1 MEKLLEWDGQALLWL
16 KDTFAHPVLDQIMIF
31 VSRMGDKGFCW
42 IALGLL
48 FLLLGRRERVW
59 FRRGILV
66 LSALLAD
73 VLLCNVLL
81 KPLVNRTRPYEVL
94 DYTLIVPPMHDAS
107 FPSGHTAASFA
118 AATAVY
124 AIRPSWGRAAYA
136 FAVLMGFSRLYLG
149 VHFPL
154 DVLAGAAVGTLAAKL
169 ALVLLKTLK
178 KKDFPE

>member
-1 MEKLLEWDGQALLWL
+1 MEKLLELDGQALLWI
-16 KDTFAHPVLDQIMIF
+16 KDTFAHPVLDTIMIF

-48 FLLLGRRERVW
+48 FLLLGCKEKIWYQQGV
-59 FRRGILV
+59 LV

-94 DYTLIVPPMHDAS
+94 GYDLIVPPMQDAS

-118 AATAVY
+118 AAAALY
-124 AIRPSWGRAAYA
+124 AIHPNWGRAAYV
-136 FAVLMGFSRLYLG
+136 FAALMGFSRLYLG
-149 VHFPL
+149 VHFPT
-154 DVLAGAAVGTLAAKL
+154 DVLAGAVVGILAAKI
-169 ALVLLKTLK
+169 AMHLLKKT
-178 KKDFPE
+178 DFMK

>member
-1 MEKLLEWDGQALLWL
+1 MERLLELDGQALLWL
-16 KDTFAHPVLDQIMIF
+16 RDTFGHPALDGLMLF

-42 IALGLL
+42 VALGLA
-48 FLLLGRRERVW
+48 FLLLGLKERHW
-59 FRRGILV
+59 YRRGVMI

-81 KPLVNRTRPYEVL
+81 KPLVNRTRPYDVL
-94 DYTLIVPPMHDAS
+94 GYELIVPPMRDAS

-118 AATAVY
+118 AAAALY
-124 AIRPSWGRAAYA
+124 AICPNWGRAAYL

-154 DVLAGAAVGTLAAKL
+154 DVLAGAAVGTLAAKG
-169 ALVLLKTLK
+169 ALHLLKKTH
-178 KKDFPE
+178 FAE